1 MSGKELIMA
10 KTKDSIKRIGFAGIG
25 RMGKPMSIN
34 VLKAGFPLTVY
45 DKNKQA
51 LKEMEQLG
59 ASVAQ
64 NARQLGEHSDVLIIM
79 LFNYEQIAEVVLAP
93 QGALNGMKRDSTL
106 IIMSS
111 VDPQEVR
118 EIGSIAA
125 KKGVAVLDAP
135 VSGGIIKAEKG
146 ELSIMV
152 GGNAES
158 FNDNLT
164 LFQVMGQNVKY
175 VGKLGSGSALK
186 LINQIMV
193 EVNYVATVEAMAMA
207 EALGLDL
214 EQVFQMVTKSLRNS
228 EVFQRSAPRII
239 NRDFSP
245 EGCVDIAVK
254 DTKNILKTAMELGI
268 PLPMCTAAHYVFSIA
283 KSLGYGAQHHASLI
297 KIYES
302 FSQSERHLNHQN

>member
-1 MSGKELIMA
+1 MA
-10 KTKDSIKRIGFAGIG
+10 KTKDIKKRIGFAGIG
-25 RMGKPMSIN
+25 RMGKPMAIN
-34 VLKAGFPLTVY
+34 ILNAGFPLTVY

-59 ASVAQ
+59 AGVAQ
-64 NARQLGEHSDVLIIM
+64 NARQLGEHSDLLIVM
-79 LFNYEQIAEVVLAP
+79 LLNYEQIAEVVLAP
-93 QGALNGMKRDSTL
+93 QGALNSMKRDSTL

-111 VDPQEVR
+111 VAPPEAR

-125 KKGVAVLDAP
+125 NKGVSVLDAP
-135 VSGGIIKAEKG
+135 VSGGVIKAETG

-152 GGNAES
+152 GGDAET
-158 FNDNLT
+158 FNDNMA
-164 LFQVMGQNVKY
+164 LFQVMGKNVKY
-175 VGKLGSGSALK
+175 VGKLGNGSAFK

-193 EVNYVATVEAMAMA
+193 EVNFVATAEAMAMA
-207 EALGLDL
+207 EILGLDL
-214 EQVFQMVTKSLRNS
+214 EHVFQIVSKSLGNS

-239 NRDFSP
+239 KRDFSP

-254 DTKNILKTAMELGI
+254 DTQNILKTAIELGI
-268 PLPMCTAAHYVFSIA
+268 PLPMCTAAHHVFSIA

-302 FSQSERHLNHQN
+302 FSQSKKHLSHQN